1 MSNFQFKGIDNVL
14 KNLDKAEKVVVNAI
28 EQGVMDLTNK
38 LLTESEKQVPMD
50 IGTLA
55 GSGHTTPVENRGGM
69 IEGKVGYNT
78 PYAARLHEH
87 PEYKF
92 QKGRKGKYLI
102 DPLKDLAS
110 VGKKY
115 LEGLLRGA
123 LNG

>member
-1 MSNFQFKGIDNVL
+1 MSSQFKGISSVL
-14 KNLDKAEKVVVNAI
+14 RNLNKVEKIVVNSI
-28 EQGVMDLTNK
+28 EQGVNDLTNK
-38 LLTESEKQVPMD
+38 LLADSQKQVPHD

-55 GSGHTTPVENRGGM
+55 GSGHTVPASNKGGM

-102 DPLKDLAS
+102 DPLKNLVS
-110 VGKKY
+110 TGKKY
-115 LEGLLRGA
+115 LEGILRSA